1 MNGFFYGAA
10 LQWRLDLRSR
20 TMLIACY
27 AVPLL
32 FFAVMGG
39 IFTSVLPESRD
50 TLVQS
55 MTTFAVSM
63 GALIG
68 LPPSL
73 AEIYGRDIKNVYQ
86 ANGVPLSMGLI
97 LTNVSAFVHLLL
109 MSLLLYAAAPAAFNA
124 KIPEHP
130 AAHFCGTAILIAV
143 SLSIASVI
151 GLAVKDTA
159 STTLFSILLFLPSI
173 MLSGIMF
180 PMDLLPGPFAAVGR
194 LFPATWGYTLL
205 TEGFSWS
212 LLGPLAGIF
221 LAAAGLCIILLR
233 KVRMR

>member
-159 STTLFSILLFLPSI
+159 STTLLDRKST
-173 MLSGIMF
+173 
-180 PMDLLPGPFAAVGR
+180 R
-194 LFPATWGYTLL
+194 LNSSHMA
-205 TEGFSWS
+205 
-212 LLGPLAGIF
+212 
-221 LAAAGLCIILLR
+221 
-233 KVRMR
+233 

>member
-32 FFAVMGG
+32 FFSVMGG

-151 GLAVKDTA
+151 GL
-159 STTLFSILLFLPSI
+159 FSILLFLPSI

-221 LAAAGLCIILLR
+221 LAAVGLCIILLR
-233 KVRMR
+233 KIRMR